1 MTIFID
7 SCTLISFMS
16 KQEKNFD
23 KAVKIITAIENSTI
37 NAVYTDYILDE
48 ILTCIRK
55 HYGIKASLEALDV
68 LIASKIQM
76 VKVEEKHIRT
86 AIEIFR
92 KYPKL
97 SFTDAISVAVMI
109 EKNIENICS
118 FDSDFDSI
126 PRIRRLEEIN

>member
-1 MTIFID
+1 
-7 SCTLISFMS
+7 MS

>member
-1 MTIFID
+1 MLFID

-23 KAVKIITAIENSTI
+23 KAAKIINILENSLI

-48 ILTCIRK
+48 VLTCIRK
-55 HYGIKASLEALDV
+55 HYGVKASLEALDV

-76 VKVEEKHIRT
+76 VKVEEKHIKT
-86 AIEIFR
+86 AIEIFK

-97 SFTDAISVAVMI
+97 SFTDAISVSVML
-109 EKNIENICS
+109 EKDIQNICS
-118 FDSDFDSI
+118 FDSDFDSVPKI
-126 PRIRRLEEIN
+126 KRIMELE